1 MTRLLSQLLITGAT
15 RRIKFNIFNFL
26 LINALITELLFFN
39 YQLLLLFSSITVLI
53 ISVAQVE
60 IIAL

>member
-1 MTRLLSQLLITGAT
+1 MTRLLSQLLMTGAT

-39 YQLLLLFSSITVLI
+39 YQLLLLFSSMV
-53 ISVAQVE
+53 S
-60 IIAL
+60 